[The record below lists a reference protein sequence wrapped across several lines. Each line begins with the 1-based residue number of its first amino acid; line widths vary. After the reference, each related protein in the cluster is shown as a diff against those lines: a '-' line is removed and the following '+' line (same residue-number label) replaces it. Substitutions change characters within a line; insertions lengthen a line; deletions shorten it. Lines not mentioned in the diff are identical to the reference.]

1 MQLKQELVEPE
12 AMATPGLGGAMAAEP
27 PKEAMAVADAIQ
39 SHSSFR
45 SLVFQVER
53 DTESHQPMLRVR
65 VQFWRG
71 MRVQGIKSAMSAG
84 AGQLGNPC
92 LGGGWICEG
101 AKTRGRGQTKTNV
114 LANFKASGVP
124 ESVLEK
130 LDLPQENRIIGPW
143 QIVQEGLPELL
154 EILETADQP
163 EGGQSLSEKEAKV
176 GCICLICV
184 MEMRTA
190 CDCRL
195 CVH

>member
-53 DTESHQPMLRVR
+53 DTDSHQPMLRVR
-65 VQFWRG
+65 VQFWRS
-71 MRVQGIKSAMSAG
+71 MRLQGVKSAMSAG
-84 AGQLGNPC
+84 VGNPC
-92 LGGGWICEG
+92 LGGSWAVEG
-101 AKTRGRGQTKTNV
+101 TKHRGMGQARCTV

-124 ESVLEK
+124 EAILEK
-130 LDLPQENRIIGPW
+130 LDLPQGNKMFGPW

-190 CDCRL
+190 CDCKL